1 MDTDLNEKQK
11 LFVKYYVSKDFFANG
26 VESYAEAY
34 GLDSGNIKDYNT
46 AKVNASKLLTNT
58 NILAYM
64 RELLDLSGLND
75 DFVDK
80 ELLFVIMQNSD
91 LGSKVKA
98 ISEYNKLRQRITDK
112 SKSETTSEITVKY
125 VDGIKPL

>member
-1 MDTDLNEKQK
+1 
-11 LFVKYYVSKDFFANG
+11 
-26 VESYAEAY
+26 
-34 GLDSGNIKDYNT
+34 
-46 AKVNASKLLTNT
+46 
-58 NILAYM
+58 M
-64 RELLDLSGLND
+64 RKLLDLSGLND

>member
-11 LFVKYYVSKDFFANG
+11 LFCKYYVSKDFFANG

-34 GLDSGNIKDYNT
+34 GLDLGNTKDYNT

-58 NILAYM
+58 NITTYI

-75 DFVDK
+75 DFVDR
-80 ELLFVIMQNSD
+80 ELLFVIIQNSD

>member
-64 RELLDLSGLND
+64 RKLLDLSGLND